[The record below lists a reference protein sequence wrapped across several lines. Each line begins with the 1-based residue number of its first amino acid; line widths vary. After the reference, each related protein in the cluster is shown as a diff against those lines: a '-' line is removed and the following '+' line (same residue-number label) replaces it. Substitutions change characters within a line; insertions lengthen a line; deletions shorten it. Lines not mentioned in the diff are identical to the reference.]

1 MTNYEFN
8 EAMVNGIKA
17 DIALINIDTNNC
29 VEFLVAVNEYKYKN
43 GVTDIVNTI
52 LNGTTVNGTT
62 KEYSFPSTDDVLGY
76 LELGIELSPNFHYI
90 ENGVDMYIDA

>member
-1 MTNYEFN
+1 MTNSEYM
-8 EAMVNGIKA
+8 EALVNSIKA
-17 DIALINIDTNNC
+17 DIALINIDTNNS
-29 VEFLVAVNEYKYKN
+29 VEFLVTINEYKNKN
-43 GVTDIVNTI
+43 GVADIVNCI

-90 ENGVDMYIDA
+90 FHGVDMYINA